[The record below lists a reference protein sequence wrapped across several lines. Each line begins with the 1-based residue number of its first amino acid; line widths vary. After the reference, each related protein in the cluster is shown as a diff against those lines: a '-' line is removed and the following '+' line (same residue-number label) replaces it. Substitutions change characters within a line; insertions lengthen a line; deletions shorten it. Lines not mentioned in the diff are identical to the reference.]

1 MKDNAQ
7 ALIGNKNPVNDR
19 GENKAAKRAN
29 NLNGKEWLKNSI
41 SIWNDIAKTPEEKNA
56 GHPASFPK
64 SLAKRIIE
72 TFTTE
77 DKKRILDPFL
87 GIGTTLLAGQ
97 ELNKEGIGFEISEN
111 YIKIA
116 RELLESNKPLGHQGL
131 PQRIYPYD
139 SRRLAAYIEPESID
153 LCFTS
158 PPYWN
163 VLAQKRSADRKEIRN
178 YNTLEDNL
186 GEIDSYERFLGELKV
201 VFEQVFQVMKRGSYC
216 IINVMDLRKKKKFY
230 PLHMDVVKF
239 MQEIG
244 YIFDDLIIWDR
255 RQDYNNLKPL
265 GYPYVFRINRIH
277 EYLLIFI
284 KE

>member
-1 MKDNAQ
+1 M
-7 ALIGNKNPVNDR
+7 
-19 GENKAAKRAN
+19 
-29 NLNGKEWLKNSI
+29 
-41 SIWNDIAKTPEEKNA
+41 
-56 GHPASFPK
+56 
-64 SLAKRIIE
+64 
-72 TFTTE
+72 
-77 DKKRILDPFL
+77 
-87 GIGTTLLAGQ
+87 
-97 ELNKEGIGFEISEN
+97 
-111 YIKIA
+111 
-116 RELLESNKPLGHQGL
+116 
-131 PQRIYPYD
+131 
-139 SRRLAAYIEPESID
+139 AAYIEPESID